1 MALLETKD
9 LSKYFG
15 GLRALKDLNIQ
26 VDAGEIRGI
35 IGPNGAGKTTLFNA
49 ISGVYKPTSGSVH
62 FKSEPI
68 SGMPPS
74 EIAALG
80 AVRTFQRDAVIH
92 DFSVLRNVAVARH
105 LHTGQTL
112 FKTLFSNIGKLRKQD
127 SEKAEEILEFVGLH
141 GLRHELAANLAH
153 GFQRVLG
160 IAIAL
165 ATEPELLMLD
175 EPVAGMNP
183 TETAHMTGVID
194 KLHKERNMTIMLV
207 EHDMKTVMGI
217 CEKITV
223 IDFGEKLA
231 EGLPNEIKNDPSVIE
246 AYLGAEDFVVER

>member
-1 MALLETKD
+1 MALLETRG

-15 GLRALKDLNIQ
+15 GLAALRDLSIE
-26 VDAGEIRGI
+26 VKAGEIRGV
-35 IGPNGAGKTTLFNA
+35 IGPNGAGKTTLFNI
-49 ISGVYKPTSGSVH
+49 ISGVDKPSSGTIY
-62 FKSEPI
+62 FKNERI

-74 EIAALG
+74 EIAARG

-92 DFSVLRNVAVARH
+92 DFSVLRNVTVARH
-105 LHTGQTL
+105 LHTEQTL
-112 FKTLFSNIGKLRKQD
+112 FKTLFSNTGRLRKQD
-127 SEKAEEILEFVGLH
+127 EEKAEEILEFVGLH
-141 GLRHELAANLAH
+141 DLRHELAANLAH

-175 EPVAGMNP
+175 EPVTGMNP
-183 TETAHMTGVID
+183 TETAHMTEVID
-194 KLHKERNMTIMLV
+194 KLNREHGITIMLV

-223 IDFGEKLA
+223 VDFGEKLA
-231 EGLPNEIKNDPSVIE
+231 EGQPDEIKNDPKVIE
-246 AYLGAEDFVVER
+246 AYLGAEEIVAER

>member
-1 MALLETKD
+1 MALLETRD

-15 GLRALKDLNIQ
+15 GLRALRDLSIE
-26 VDAGEIRGI
+26 VEAGEIRGV

-49 ISGVYKPTSGSVH
+49 VSGVYKPTSGSVH
-62 FKSEPI
+62 FKNERI
-68 SGMPPS
+68 SGLSPS
-74 EIAALG
+74 EIAARG

-105 LHTGQTL
+105 LHTRQTL
-112 FKTLFSNIGKLRKQD
+112 FKTLFSNIGALKRQD
-127 SEKAEEILEFVGLH
+127 TEKAEEILDFVGLYD
-141 GLRHELAANLAH
+141 LRHELAANLAH

-183 TETAHMTGVID
+183 TETAHMTGVIG
-194 KLHKERNMTIMLV
+194 KLHKERGMTIVLV

-217 CEKITV
+217 CQKITV

-231 EGLPNEIKNDPSVIE
+231 EGRPDEIKNDPKVIE
-246 AYLGAEDFVVER
+246 AYLGAEDFVIER

>member
-15 GLRALKDLNIQ
+15 GLRALRDLSIQ
-26 VDAGEIRGI
+26 IEAGEIRGV
-35 IGPNGAGKTTLFNA
+35 IGPNGAGKTTLFNV

-62 FKSEPI
+62 FRNERI
-68 SGMPPS
+68 SGMSPS
-74 EIAALG
+74 EIARRG

-112 FKTLFSNIGKLRKQD
+112 FKTLFSNVDRLQRQD
-127 SEKAEEILEFVGLH
+127 AEKAEEILDFVGLYD
-141 GLRHELAANLAH
+141 LRHELAANLAH

-194 KLHKERNMTIMLV
+194 KLRKDRGMTIVLV

-217 CEKITV
+217 CQKITV
-223 IDFGEKLA
+223 VDFGERLA
-231 EGLPNEIKNDPSVIE
+231 EGLPDEIKNDPKVIE
-246 AYLGAEDFVVER
+246 AYLGAEEIVVER

>member
-1 MALLETKD
+1 MVLLETKE

-15 GLRALKDLNIQ
+15 GLRALRDLSIE
-26 VDAGEIRGI
+26 VEAGEIRGV
-35 IGPNGAGKTTLFNA
+35 IGPNGAGKTTLFNV
-49 ISGVYKPTSGSVH
+49 ISGVYKPSSGSVY
-62 FKSEPI
+62 FKNERVSAM
-68 SGMPPS
+68 SPS
-74 EIAALG
+74 EIAARG

-112 FKTLFSNIGKLRKQD
+112 LKTLFGNIGRLQRQD
-127 SEKAEEILEFVGLH
+127 EEKAEEILEFVGLYD
-141 GLRHELAANLAH
+141 LRHELAANLAH

-165 ATEPELLMLD
+165 ATEPVLLMLD

-194 KLHKERNMTIMLV
+194 KLHKERGMTIMLV

-231 EGLPNEIKNDPSVIE
+231 EGPPEEIKNDAKVVE
-246 AYLGAEDFVVER
+246 AYLGAEDFVAQR

>member
-1 MALLETKD
+1 MPLLETQG
-9 LSKYFG
+9 LSKHFG
-15 GLRALKDLNIQ
+15 GLSALNDLSMA
-26 VDAGEIRGI
+26 VETGEIRGV
-35 IGPNGAGKTTLFNA
+35 IGPNGAGKTTLFNV
-49 ISGVYKPTSGSVH
+49 ISGVLKPSSGAIY
-62 FKSEPI
+62 FKNERI
-68 SGMPPS
+68 SGMSPS
-74 EIAALG
+74 EIATRG

-92 DFSVLRNVAVARH
+92 DFSVLRNVTVARH
-105 LHTGQTL
+105 LHTEQTL
-112 FKTLFSNIGKLRKQD
+112 LKTLFSNTGKLRKQD
-127 SEKAEEILEFVGLH
+127 QEKAEEILDFVGLH
-141 GLRHELAANLAH
+141 DLKNELAANLAH

-194 KLHKERNMTIMLV
+194 KLHKERGITIILV
-207 EHDMKTVMGI
+207 EHNMKTVMGI

-231 EGLPNEIKNDPSVIE
+231 EGPPDEIKNNPKVIE
-246 AYLGAEDFVVER
+246 AYLGAEEIVVER